1 MLRKEHT
8 EIMHRRDESRA
19 LYRAVARAV
28 WERYRPG
35 ALELPVGWT
44 LLRDPG
50 VSLRRK
56 ARAAGVGLATVGG
69 MFGMQWALAWLTGIR
84 EPVAS
89 PVAMLAEAAAV
100 LAIVSPIAML
110 RFADAEQVV
119 RARLR
124 RLAVIPLRRR

>member
-1 MLRKEHT
+1 MLRKEHMD
-8 EIMHRRDESRA
+8 IMYRREESRA

-35 ALELPVGWT
+35 TLELPVGWT

-56 ARAAGVGLATVGG
+56 LRAAGVGLAAVAGV
-69 MFGMQWALAWLTGIR
+69 FGVQWALAWLTGIR
-84 EPVAS
+84 EPVA
-89 PVAMLAEAAAV
+89 PPIVMLAEAAAA

-110 RFADAEQVV
+110 RFADAEHVV